1 MQNPQNHAAAK
12 VENLRALESN
22 AEPNFQEMHV
32 VQDGL
37 DFLDWRGR
45 RLNTARHRFF
55 LTVYT
60 VGNLWSSGNWKQFFF
75 YLLILKASKF

>member
-1 MQNPQNHAAAK
+1 MQNRQNHVAAE

-37 DFLDWRGR
+37 DFSDW
-45 RLNTARHRFF
+45 LA
-55 LTVYT
+55 
-60 VGNLWSSGNWKQFFF
+60 
-75 YLLILKASKF
+75 